1 MTRVLLNVAWC
12 VISQVV
18 IKIDGSKRG
27 EPSGQ
32 LRKVT
37 AICRPEGLKEV
48 GEPLKDNLVLNYS

>member
-27 EPSGQ
+27 EAFG
-32 LRKVT
+32 T
-37 AICRPEGLKEV
+37 ATEGDCHMLTRRLERGGGPPE
-48 GEPLKDNLVLNYS
+48 D